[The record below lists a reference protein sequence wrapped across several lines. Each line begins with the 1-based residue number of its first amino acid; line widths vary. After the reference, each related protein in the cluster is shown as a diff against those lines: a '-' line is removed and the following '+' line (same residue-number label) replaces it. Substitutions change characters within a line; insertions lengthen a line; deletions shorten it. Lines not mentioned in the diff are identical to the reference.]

1 MIILKELSYSSYNAI
16 NTYMCY
22 ILIIF
27 FIYTVLHIY
36 SKIIKRIHPNET
48 YPPDF
53 TSYLSQNMNIIID
66 SLLFSITKKIIQS
79 ETGIYDEYLKKTNGL
94 VYSYAEDTSNSLN
107 KNKNNVN
114 IINDSFN
121 KIYSQLND
129 TTTMLQDTI
138 NTVANTQNKNIENV
152 QQIYINYQN
161 RITSFVND
169 MIAML
174 NNLNNQINYAY
185 ISPKLET
192 MINPMKKMYKAI
204 RTTLINHVE
213 FIKKFQPNFKE
224 SQIPTPTFTENS
236 VQDVQANFV
245 KSSTVLSTS
254 GHI

>member
-1 MIILKELSYSSYNAI
+1 
-16 NTYMCY
+16 
-22 ILIIF
+22 
-27 FIYTVLHIY
+27 
-36 SKIIKRIHPNET
+36 
-48 YPPDF
+48 
-53 TSYLSQNMNIIID
+53 
-66 SLLFSITKKIIQS
+66 
-79 ETGIYDEYLKKTNGL
+79 
-94 VYSYAEDTSNSLN
+94 
-107 KNKNNVN
+107 
-114 IINDSFN
+114 
-121 KIYSQLND
+121 
-129 TTTMLQDTI
+129 
-138 NTVANTQNKNIENV
+138 
-152 QQIYINYQN
+152 
-161 RITSFVND
+161 

>member
-1 MIILKELSYSSYNAI
+1 
-16 NTYMCY
+16 
-22 ILIIF
+22 
-27 FIYTVLHIY
+27 
-36 SKIIKRIHPNET
+36 
-48 YPPDF
+48 
-53 TSYLSQNMNIIID
+53 
-66 SLLFSITKKIIQS
+66 
-79 ETGIYDEYLKKTNGL
+79 
-94 VYSYAEDTSNSLN
+94 
-107 KNKNNVN
+107 
-114 IINDSFN
+114 
-121 KIYSQLND
+121 
-129 TTTMLQDTI
+129 MLQDTI